1 MNRKIAIRTAVI
13 AASVLVLGSVAV
25 PQIREVIKIFGVG
38 AAVKQFGPEMNRSV
52 NRMIGHRDSDDAFT
66 KTVPII
72 TVGLNTRGA
81 IGAAQVMGAR
91 SNVQRVEAVAQVEG
105 NIFGEIKIRALVP
118 VDSLNVADARSIR
131 RVEGVGVSGIV
142 DLRL

>member
-1 MNRKIAIRTAVI
+1 MNRKLTIRTAVI

-25 PQIREVIKIFGVG
+25 PQIREVIRIFGVG
-38 AAVKQFGPEMNRSV
+38 AAVKQFGPEMNRSI
-52 NRMIGHRDSDDAFT
+52 NRMINHRDTDDAFT

-81 IGAAQVMGAR
+81 IGAAQVMGTRA
-91 SNVQRVEAVAQVEG
+91 NVQRVEAVAQVQG
-105 NIFGEIKIRALVP
+105 NFFGEIGVRALVP
-118 VDSLNVADARSIR
+118 VDSINIADVRSIR